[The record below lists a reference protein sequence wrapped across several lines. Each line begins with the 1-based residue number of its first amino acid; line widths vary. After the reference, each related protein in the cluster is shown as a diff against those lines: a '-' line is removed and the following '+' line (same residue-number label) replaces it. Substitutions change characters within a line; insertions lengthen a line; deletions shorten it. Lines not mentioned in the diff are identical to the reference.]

1 MESVEVNIA
10 VTGYGTVKIGTR
22 VMPFVYNPVTKDI
35 DFMEIPE
42 DLVEE
47 LELDEVIVIQ
57 YLEEYGDK
65 QD

>member
-1 MESVEVNIA
+1 MESVEVNVA

-22 VMPFVYNPVTKDI
+22 VMPFVYDPVTKDI

-47 LELDEVIVIQ
+47 LELDEVIVRQ

>member
-1 MESVEVNIA
+1 MESVEVNVA
-10 VTGYGTVKIGTR
+10 VTGYGTVKIGNR
-22 VMPFVYNPVTKDI
+22 VMPFVYDPVAKDI

-47 LELDEVIVIQ
+47 LELEEVIIRQ

>member
-1 MESVEVNIA
+1 MESVEVNVA

-22 VMPFVYNPVTKDI
+22 VMPFVYDPVTKDI

-47 LELDEVIVIQ
+47 LELEEVIIRQ
-57 YLEEYGDK
+57 YLEEYGGK
-65 QD
+65 

>member
-1 MESVEVNIA
+1 MESVEVNVA

-22 VMPFVYNPVTKDI
+22 VMPFVYDPVTKDI

-47 LELDEVIVIQ
+47 LELEEVIIRQ
-57 YLEEYGDK
+57 YLEECGDK

>member
-1 MESVEVNIA
+1 MESVEVNVA

-22 VMPFVYNPVTKDI
+22 VMPFVYDSDTKDI

-47 LELDEVIVIQ
+47 LELDEVIVRQ

>member
-1 MESVEVNIA
+1 MESVEVNVA

-22 VMPFVYNPVTKDI
+22 VMTFVYDPVTKDI

-47 LELDEVIVIQ
+47 LELEEVIIRQ

>member
-10 VTGYGTVKIGTR
+10 VTGYGTIKIGTR
-22 VMPFVYNPVTKDI
+22 VIPFVYNPVTKDI

-47 LELDEVIVIQ
+47 LELDEVIIRQ

-65 QD
+65 

>member
-1 MESVEVNIA
+1 MESVEVNVA

-22 VMPFVYNPVTKDI
+22 VMPFVYYPVTKDI

-47 LELDEVIVIQ
+47 LELGEVIVRQ

-65 QD
+65 QN

>member
-22 VMPFVYNPVTKDI
+22 VRPFVYNPVTKDI

-47 LELDEVIVIQ
+47 LELDEVIVRQ

>member
-22 VMPFVYNPVTKDI
+22 VMPFVYNPVTKDR

-47 LELDEVIVIQ
+47 LELEEVIVRQ

>member
-1 MESVEVNIA
+1 MESAEVNIA

-22 VMPFVYNPVTKDI
+22 IMPFVYNPVTKDI

-47 LELDEVIVIQ
+47 LELDEVIVKQ

>member
-1 MESVEVNIA
+1 MESVEVNVA

-22 VMPFVYNPVTKDI
+22 VMPFVYDPVTKDI

-47 LELDEVIVIQ
+47 LELEEVIVRQ
-57 YLEEYGDK
+57 YLEGYGDK

>member
-10 VTGYGTVKIGTR
+10 VIGYGTVKIGTR

-47 LELDEVIVIQ
+47 LELDEVIVRQ

>member
-1 MESVEVNIA
+1 MESVEVNVA

-47 LELDEVIVIQ
+47 LELEEVIVRQ

-65 QD
+65 QN

>member
-1 MESVEVNIA
+1 MESVEVNVA

-22 VMPFVYNPVTKDI
+22 VMPFVYDPATKDI

-47 LELDEVIVIQ
+47 LELEEVIVKQ

-65 QD
+65 QN

>member
-1 MESVEVNIA
+1 MESVEVNVA

-22 VMPFVYNPVTKDI
+22 VMLFVYDPVTKDI
-35 DFMEIPE
+35 DFMEIP
-42 DLVEE
+42 DDIVEE
-47 LELDEVIVIQ
+47 LELEEVIIRQ

>member
-1 MESVEVNIA
+1 MESVEVNVA
-10 VTGYGTVKIGTR
+10 VTGYGTVKIGIR
-22 VMPFVYNPVTKDI
+22 VMPFVYDPVTKDI

-42 DLVEE
+42 NLVEE
-47 LELDEVIVIQ
+47 LELEEVIVRQ

>member
-10 VTGYGTVKIGTR
+10 VTGYGTVKIRTR

-47 LELDEVIVIQ
+47 LELDEVIIRQ

-65 QD
+65 

>member
-10 VTGYGTVKIGTR
+10 VTGYGTVKIGTI

-47 LELDEVIVIQ
+47 LELDEVIIRQ

-65 QD
+65 

>member
-10 VTGYGTVKIGTR
+10 VIGYGTVKIGTR
-22 VMPFVYNPVTKDI
+22 VMPFVYNPVTKYI

-47 LELDEVIVIQ
+47 LELDEVIVRQ